1 MSTTSNSLQFQTK
14 TNTNR
19 PGKKKKNWSNT
30 KNVYS
35 SRNMI
40 TGQYID

>member
-19 PGKKKKNWSNT
+19 PGKKKK
-30 KNVYS
+30 
-35 SRNMI
+35 I
-40 TGQYID
+40 GQTLRTFILHET